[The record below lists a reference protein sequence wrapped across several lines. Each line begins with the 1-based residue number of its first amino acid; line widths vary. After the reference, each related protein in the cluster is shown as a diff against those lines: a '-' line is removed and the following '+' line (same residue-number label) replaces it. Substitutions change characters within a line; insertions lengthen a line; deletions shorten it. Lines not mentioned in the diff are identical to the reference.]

1 FLSKRSQI
9 ATFTAG
15 LILFFAFGGWTLE
28 LPSLPV
34 SSANAL
40 KDHVRYLAS
49 DELTG
54 RGIDTP
60 GIKLARDYI
69 AREFAKYG
77 LVPGGD
83 NGSYFQGF
91 DVTTG
96 GAVKQPTTLDLNH
109 GGYLVMNGHW
119 TSS

>member
-1 FLSKRSQI
+1 LLMSPKPRFHCEPSQI
-9 ATFTAG
+9 ETCTTE
-15 LILFFAFGGWTLE
+15 LMLFFTFGGWTLE

-40 KDHVRYLAS
+40 KDHVRFLAS

-83 NGSYFQGF
+83 NGSYFKGF
-91 DVTTG
+91 HVTTCV
-96 GAVKQPTTLDLNH
+96 A
-109 GGYLVMNGHW
+109 
-119 TSS
+119 

>member
-1 FLSKRSQI
+1 MTPKPLFLSKRSQI

-40 KDHVRYLAS
+40 KDHVRFLAS

-77 LVPGGD
+77 LLPGGD

-91 DVTTG
+91 
-96 GAVKQPTTLDLNH
+96 AMLRPA
-109 GGYLVMNGHW
+109 
-119 TSS
+119 